1 MCTFILSS
9 GDDYQKTTTSATVG
23 SSYTFSNSSITCLN
37 LKKKYINSK
46 KDLYIR
52 ITNIIQKLRTNFL
65 LKFNI
70 CHEKTLFLRH

>member
-23 SSYTFSNSSITCLN
+23 PSYTFSNSSIICLN
-37 LKKKYINSK
+37 KKKYINSK

-65 LKFNI
+65 LKFNVMRKL
-70 CHEKTLFLRH
+70 CS